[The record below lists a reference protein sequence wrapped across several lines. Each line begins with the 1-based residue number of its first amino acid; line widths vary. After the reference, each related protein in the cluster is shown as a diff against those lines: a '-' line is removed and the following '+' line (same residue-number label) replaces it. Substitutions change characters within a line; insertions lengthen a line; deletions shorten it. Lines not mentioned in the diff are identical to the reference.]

1 MVFCVLSGQHSI
13 DVFLFKFKHVSPC
26 YPWMDNPFQLNIRFY
41 LYFWLLQE
49 KEACRCSIKETVK
62 SMLAFGWTIERT
74 KEGEAFGLHTCKPR
88 VSQSGQV
95 CVLYIVLSLP
105 LNSKHAY
112 CNRSHSQLNFSC
124 TGFLCVLAV
133 FWRSFNIQ
141 PQTYGHEQYHVILG
155 PMCKY
160 LIGIFILCCTPE

>member
-1 MVFCVLSGQHSI
+1 MNKIPWFMVFCVLSGQHSI

-26 YPWMDNPFQLNIRFY
+26 YPWMDSPFQLNIRFY

-95 CVLYIVLSLP
+95 CVLYIVLSLS

-124 TGFLCVLAV
+124 TGFLCSSCLLKELQHSAPNLWTWAV
-133 FWRSFNIQ
+133 SRYPGTN
-141 PQTYGHEQYHVILG
+141 V
-155 PMCKY
+155 
-160 LIGIFILCCTPE
+160 